1 MIYLYNL
8 KYLPIKNQFFINYL
22 LIKLIIILKFII
34 FIYYSF
40 IHFIFI
46 YTFYIIHFI
55 LYRGFTPSPFLA
67 LSLVL
72 LFVVKLAVFLGTPG
86 STCASY
92 FLSHNQ
98 LDAR

>member
-34 FIYYSF
+34 YILY
-40 IHFIFI
+40 